1 MKPLFVVNWT
11 CIAILSVI
19 ASTSAQAQTLNDQYE
34 FYLAT
39 GSDRCQNLGFA
50 RDGFANLLPG
60 QAGPNLFAYCSG
72 PPGVRNGGGAR
83 DSIGSSLGGGAG
95 AALGRGR
102 GGEEDAALRRR
113 RDRQRKDQ
121 GDASTG
127 ADASDFDLAN
137 IGNMNLFLSLDYQH
151 ERQKSRTYE
160 SGRSSHGLEG
170 TLGADYRF
178 GAHGLAGLALKY
190 QKQSGD
196 LDGGGDFDASGKGLW
211 TYASWLPRDGLF
223 VDLAAGLGL
232 KRVHT
237 GRIVSRQLIETD
249 PSGQPTVRFS
259 PAPQAAS
266 SDADTHDA
274 SGELRSGYDFSFSS
288 VTFGPRA
295 ALTLKRTSL
304 DAFVESGSTPMTLAF
319 DAQTATSVRSL
330 IGIQASKAF
339 NVSRGVMVP
348 QINIDWVHEYRD
360 DQRVI
365 TARFA
370 EDLRA
375 TPAKLYFLNQAP
387 DRDWVALRL
396 NMVAV
401 FARGVS
407 VFASVES
414 MAGHAYIDRYRGS
427 VGIRMEM

>member
-1 MKPLFVVNWT
+1 MKRLLVMSWM
-11 CIAILSVI
+11 CIAILSVM

-39 GSDRCQNLGFA
+39 GSARCQNLGFD
-50 RDGFANLLPG
+50 RDAFATLLQG

-72 PPGVRNGGGAR
+72 PPGVRDGGGTR

-102 GGEEDAALRRR
+102 GAEEDAALRRR

-121 GDASTG
+121 DDASTS

-151 ERQKSRTYE
+151 ERQKSMTYE
-160 SGRSSHGLEG
+160 SGRSSRGLEG

-178 GAHGLAGLALKY
+178 GAHGLAGLALNY
-190 QKQSGD
+190 GKQSGD

-211 TYASWLPRDGLF
+211 AYASWLPRDGLF
-223 VDLAAGLGL
+223 VDLATGLDL
-232 KRVHT
+232 KRLHT

-249 PSGQPTVRFS
+249 ASGQTTVRFS
-259 PAPQAAS
+259 PAPAAAT
-266 SDADTHDA
+266 SDTDTHDA
-274 SGELRSGYDFSFSS
+274 SGELRSGYDFYFSS
-288 VTFGPRA
+288 ITFGPRA

-319 DAQTATSVRSL
+319 DAQTVTSLRSL
-330 IGIQASKAF
+330 IGVQASKAL
-339 NVSRGVMVP
+339 NVSRGVIVP
-348 QINIDWVHEYRD
+348 QLNVDWVHEYRD

-365 TARFA
+365 SARFA

-375 TPAKLYFLNQAP
+375 TPAKLHFLNQAP
-387 DRDWVALRL
+387 DRDWIALRL
-396 NMVAV
+396 STVAV

-407 VFASVES
+407 VFASAES
-414 MAGHAYIDRYRGS
+414 TVGHAYIDRYRGS